1 MGRAYFAIGVTTV
14 LWAGNFTAAKIGTSQ
29 LDPWFITAVRI
40 LATALVYWLLLPP
53 DQRRFT
59 REEIRAV
66 LPIGVLG
73 IAVNHACFAAGIK
86 ITTPSH
92 SAVIHALIP
101 VFVGV
106 AAWLLLH
113 ERFGPAGIFGMLLA
127 VAGALVVV
135 LGATRAEVRG
145 LWVGDVLTTVGITA
159 FSLYTVQGRK
169 VLRTM
174 DSVRAVTLSFVVAAP
189 FMLPILAWSALGRQ
203 DWGAVT
209 WKGWTALAYMFVC
222 ANLVCYRLHIYALRH
237 LKAGQVAAFTTL
249 QPAIGI
255 GVAVAAGVDRLTTSV
270 AIGAALALA
279 GIVLVQLR
287 PSPR

>member
-1 MGRAYFAIGVTTV
+1 MGRAYLAIGVTTV

-29 LDPWFITAVRI
+29 LDPWFITGVRI
-40 LATALVYWLLLPP
+40 VLTAVVYWLLLPAGE
-53 DQRRFT
+53 RRFT
-59 REEIRAV
+59 REEVRAV
-66 LPIGVLG
+66 LPIGLLG

-106 AAWLLLH
+106 AAWLLLR
-113 ERFGPAGIFGMLLA
+113 ERFGPAGIVGMLLA

-135 LGATRAEVRG
+135 LGQSRAEARG
-145 LWVGDVLTTVGITA
+145 TWLGDVLTTVGIMA

-174 DSVRAVTLSFVVAAP
+174 DSVRAVTLSFLVAAP
-189 FMLPILAWSALGRQ
+189 FMIPVLAWSAFTRQ

-255 GVAVAAGVDRLTTSV
+255 AIAVAAGVDVLTPTLGV
-270 AIGAALALA
+270 GAVLAIVGT
-279 GIVLVQLR
+279 VLVQR
-287 PSPR
+287 RS